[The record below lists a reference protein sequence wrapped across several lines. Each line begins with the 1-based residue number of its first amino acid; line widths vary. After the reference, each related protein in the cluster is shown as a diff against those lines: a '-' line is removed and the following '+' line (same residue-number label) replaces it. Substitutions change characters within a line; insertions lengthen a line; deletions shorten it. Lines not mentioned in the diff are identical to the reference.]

1 MSQLSLNQTIKE
13 NPVCIEYHVAWSLSH
28 QCCSLFSS
36 LESSVEFN
44 ITRQNVSLPG
54 NVPHKVKDSHL
65 DVLLI
70 YVDIAHGCGCLNE
83 LSNDNLKSAVRLHL
97 I

>member
-1 MSQLSLNQTIKE
+1 MTPRGYYLNIY
-13 NPVCIEYHVAWSLSH
+13 I
-28 QCCSLFSS
+28 
-36 LESSVEFN
+36 
-44 ITRQNVSLPG
+44 
-54 NVPHKVKDSHL
+54 VPDKVKDSHL